1 MTLDKT
7 TDQAIKDF
15 ISIAIL
21 YQVVFGIVIGSALGY
36 SFSIAMKYM
45 ERKQYI
51 GRDSYV
57 IQFVSLA
64 MFTIGVV
71 TLIGSDDLLA
81 AFAAGK

>member
-1 MTLDKT
+1 MDKT

-21 YQVVFGIVIGSALGY
+21 YQVVFGIAIGSALGY